1 MAERMIPGQF
11 EWETPMT
18 DVTMTAMDVQ
28 EQVARIETMQEETRK
43 VAAETRKIGRDYA
56 LSGWQLVIAGMT
68 AGAALVGATAALIKF
83 FGP

>member
-1 MAERMIPGQF
+1 
-11 EWETPMT
+11 MT

-28 EQVARIETMQEETRK
+28 EQVARIERMQEETRK
-43 VAAETRKIGRDYA
+43 FAAETRKISRDYA